1 MNLRVH
7 ADLSFNPA
15 GDFDPRLGRESPAI
29 FLQEHS
35 HEEEI

>member
-1 MNLRVH
+1 MNLRVR

-29 FLQEHS
+29 FLGDS
-35 HEEEI
+35 HEEKI